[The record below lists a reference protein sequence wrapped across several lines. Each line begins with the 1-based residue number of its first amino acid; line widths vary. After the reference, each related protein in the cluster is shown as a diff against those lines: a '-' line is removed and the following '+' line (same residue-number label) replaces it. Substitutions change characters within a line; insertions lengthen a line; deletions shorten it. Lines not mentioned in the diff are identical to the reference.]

1 MQILTDENGYVVGFA
16 LIGNIIDGI
25 EVEDPKDADHFE
37 QHYKAYKLQDGA
49 LVFDALQQEQEDL
62 EQAQAEYRRRR
73 EKECFS
79 IINRGQLW
87 YEGISLPQLLE
98 LRKWYQAWLKVTD
111 TMVVPERPAWLE

>member
-1 MQILTDENGYVVGFA
+1 MQILTNEKGYVVGFA
-16 LIGNIIDGI
+16 LIGNITDGI

-49 LVFDALQQEQEDL
+49 LVFDALQQEQEHL

-79 IINRGQLW
+79 VINRGQLW
-87 YEGISLPQLLE
+87 YDRITQDQRKELE
-98 LRKWYQAWLKVTD
+98 AWYKAWLDGTP
-111 TMVVPERPAWLE
+111 TLTVPEKPAWVN